1 MGYGADVAEFAADHG
16 ITDLDEAC
24 ELYNDP
30 GPDFDGFG
38 SDGSGDYD
46 DRPNHS
52 PRPPPRR
59 PRSRSR
65 NRDRVCRYWLRGRC
79 RYGTA
84 CRFLH
89 RRVGHATGSSSSAL
103 EREQLDPVMSR
114 RIEKTLAVMRY
125 CSLRGKDVIYFQ
137 LACVIVGITD
147 DPLAVAESGEEVAQ
161 TVFQRLDAVAREQ
174 NTSSDAL
181 IQREKA
187 GCIIQ

>member
-30 GPDFDGFG
+30 GIDFDDFR
-38 SDGSGDYD
+38 DDYD
-46 DRPNHS
+46 DDDGPNHS
-52 PRPPPRR
+52 PSAPPRR

-65 NRDRVCRYWLRGRC
+65 NGDRVCRYWLRGRC
-79 RYGTA
+79 RHGTA

-103 EREQLDPVMSR
+103 EREQLDPDMSR
-114 RIEKTLAVMRY
+114 RIEKTHAVMRY
-125 CSLRGKDVIYFQ
+125 CSLRGKDMIYFH

-181 IQREKA
+181 IQRKKA
-187 GCIIQ
+187 ECIIQ

>member
-16 ITDLDEAC
+16 ITDFDEAC

-30 GPDFDGFG
+30 GPDLDDFG
-38 SDGSGDYD
+38 D
-46 DRPNHS
+46 
-52 PRPPPRR
+52 PPPRR

-65 NRDRVCRYWLRGRC
+65 NRGEVCRYWQRGRC

-89 RRVGHATGSSSSAL
+89 GPVRHATGSSSSTL
-103 EREQLDPVMSR
+103 EREQLDPDMSR
-114 RIEKTLAVMRY
+114 RFEKTAAVMRY
-125 CSLRGKDVIYFQ
+125 CSLHGKDMIYFH
-137 LACVIVGITD
+137 LACEIVGITD

-181 IQREKA
+181 IQRKKA
-187 GCIIQ
+187 ECIIQ